1 MRATASDMTISP
13 PVATPCSR
21 DAVFTTSPIAVK
33 SENPDR
39 QRHAAHG
46 RLLETGLTPARVLSR
61 RAFAR
66 TSHQPAAESR
76 ERAATGLTPRGRR
89 EPGEDPYS
97 PTHRG
102 VPEVIEEAR
111 PFLRVGLRIFGA
123 GWRALMRHPPF
134 SHHLPCCCPF
144 RRSPESWRCTC
155 FDAGLGLGEQFLFC
169 SQSSSRNCPALH
181 LRV

>member
-1 MRATASDMTISP
+1 MVIRRAVTGSALPFRSSMTTSPPCTDAMRATASDMTISP

-123 GWRALMRHPPF
+123 GWRALVRRSSF
-134 SHHLPCCCPF
+134 SHRLPPIWQ
-144 RRSPESWRCTC
+144 ESGRKNREP
-155 FDAGLGLGEQFLFC
+155 L
-169 SQSSSRNCPALH
+169 S
-181 LRV
+181 